1 MERHVFSGLGLLS
14 LGDLSCAESYL
25 SCSWGELIIISIPF
39 NSAQSLSCVWLSLT
53 PWTAARQASLSVTN
67 SQSLLKLVSIK
78 SEMSSN
84 HLILCCPLLLPPSGF
99 PRIRVFSS
107 ESVLLITWP
116 EYWTFSF
123 HISTSKE
130 YSELNSF
137 RIDSSP
143 CSPRDSQ
150 EFSPTPKFKSINSS
164 ALGFLFS
171 PTFTSIHDYWKNHS
185 FD

>member
-1 MERHVFSGLGLLS
+1 MNTLYQARHTFQAHLS
-14 LGDLSCAESYL
+14 VNRYDYSDNTS
-25 SCSWGELIIISIPF
+25 SV
-39 NSAQSLSCVWLSLT
+39 AQSCLT
-53 PWTAARQASLSVTN
+53 LCDAMDCSTPDFPVHHQLPE
-67 SQSLLKLVSIK
+67 LLKFMSIK
-78 SEMSSN
+78 SVMPSN
-84 HLILCCPLLLPPSGF
+84 HLILCCPLLLPPLMFLS
-99 PRIRVFSS
+99 IRVFSS

-150 EFSPTPKFKSINSS
+150 ESYPTPQFKSITSFTLSS
-164 ALGFLFS
+164 L
-171 PTFTSIHDYWKNHS
+171 
-185 FD
+185 